1 MVPARSGRCK
11 ALKPEDA
18 GLNNRQPP
26 RHSRNGSK
34 ALSGT
39 NEGAESPEKKGCATD
54 SSEDPD
60 DDDRDQELVNTK
72 GEPGPVVQNRQQ
84 LQGRASE
91 DDQSVDRK
99 DAKVVRRR
107 HASEIGSIGTVAK
120 ARKSANEPAIGSSKP
135 LGESSD
141 ISPPRRQL
149 ASVSNA
155 GSVELQSEEAVD
167 AENVESLQVESRQRR
182 SAVSAGALTPSAGQ
196 SSAASASGAVPTRQ
210 DRAAVSSS
218 TAPQQ
223 VDVKPAVPAD
233 GDLQTMP
240 VPARR
245 RRASISVAS
254 ARPKTEQDV
263 EVPDAEMPGGPND
276 AQSMP
281 VPARRRR
288 ASMSAVVVVDK
299 APIEQVEACK
309 PRRVTLA
316 SVGKVMA
323 WANRSKRNSKGPQP
337 AQLVVEEVCEPLD
350 EDEVH
355 KRLNYVKRFREHLC
369 KHLGDEVATFEA
381 LDLNFTGSIS
391 FSDLVST
398 IKCRAVPEEDARG
411 PFDLR
416 RVFHAL
422 DPKCSGSLSCDELI
436 SAPLEELPSKIKERS
451 PKRKGDVDFEA
462 PFEVTTCPTNSV
474 ERFRRLM
481 IRHFKALTKA
491 FKALAPKG
499 RNALHYR
506 DLAEGMLGAHLD
518 PEDEI
523 GYINLKLVFRGM
535 DVECNGAISFSQ
547 FCGVWPRTRSDS
559 KGSRDDSK
567 GNVKQDAANA
577 NADENLDDEVGEGS
591 GSHKARPPC
600 SSAWMQKIE
609 EFGQDCGVEDLNLK
623 HACVG
628 EWGAERL
635 ALAILARSGPGMRGV
650 KVIELGGNYIG
661 DSGVLRLSLAFLHCT
676 LRKLM
681 LSSNG
686 IGDAGAASLSSI
698 IPKMVLLDE
707 LILSQ
712 NYVGDDGAESFSKV
726 LKAKPKPRLRKLD
739 LQRNRIGRFG
749 VMKLN
754 SVDHED
760 FRLLLDGNVGT
771 FDNDISL
778 SRTSSDNI
786 WSIDPGYPL
795 RAWSAPRPSSLGC
808 TRRRS
813 LAFDGRFEGQD
824 VAPAQSLPLYLAAS
838 LTSHVG
844 DQWEPAA
851 QLHRHLA
858 LAKHIGLGKL
868 KRPLSQVALNS
879 VASDVR
885 MLSKLAPDV

>member
-1 MVPARSGRCK
+1 MVAARSSRCK

-26 RHSRNGSK
+26 RHSRYGSE

-39 NEGAESPEKKGCATD
+39 NEGAVSPEKKGCATD
-54 SSEDPD
+54 RSEDPD
-60 DDDRDQELVNTK
+60 DDDSDQELVNTK
-72 GEPGPVVQNRQQ
+72 GKPGPVVQNRQQ
-84 LQGRASE
+84 LQGHASE

-99 DAKVVRRR
+99 DAKVIRWR
-107 HASEIGSIGTVAK
+107 HALQIGSIGTVAN

-135 LGESSD
+135 LGEASD
-141 ISPPRRQL
+141 ISPPRRQR

-155 GSVELQSEEAVD
+155 GSVEKQSEEAVD
-167 AENVESLQVESRQRR
+167 AKNVKSLQVESRQRR
-182 SAVSAGALTPSAGQ
+182 SAVSAGARTPSAGQ
-196 SSAASASGAVPTRQ
+196 SSAASASGAEPTRQ
-210 DRAAVSSS
+210 ERAAVSSR
-218 TAPQQ
+218 TAPQK
-223 VDVKPAVPAD
+223 VKVKPAVPAD

-263 EVPDAEMPGGPND
+263 EVSDAEMPGGPD
-276 AQSMP
+276 DPQTMP

-288 ASMSAVVVVDK
+288 ASMSAAVVVDK
-299 APIEQVEACK
+299 APTEQVEACK

-316 SVGKVMA
+316 SVGKDMA
-323 WANRSKRNSKGPQP
+323 SANRSKRNSTGPQL
-337 AQLVVEEVCEPLD
+337 AQLVVEEVYEPLD

-355 KRLNYVKRFREHLC
+355 KRLNYVKRFRRHLC
-369 KHLGDEVATFEA
+369 KHLGDEAATFEA

-398 IKCRAVPEEDARG
+398 IKCRAVPEEDDTG

-451 PKRKGDVDFEA
+451 PRRKGDVDFEA

-506 DLAEGMLGAHLD
+506 DLTEGMLGAHLD

-535 DVECNGAISFSQ
+535 DVEYNGTISSSQ
-547 FCGVWPRTRSDS
+547 FCGAWPRTRSGS

-567 GNVKQDAANA
+567 GNVKQDANA

-609 EFGQDCGVEDLNLK
+609 EFGQDRGAEELNLS

-628 EWGAERL
+628 DWGAERL
-635 ALAILARSGPGMRGV
+635 AWAILARSGPGMRGV

-661 DSGVLRLSLAFLHCT
+661 DSGVLRLSPAFLHCT

-686 IGDAGAASLSSI
+686 IGDAGATSLSSI

-707 LILSQ
+707 LNLSQ
-712 NYVGDDGAESFSKV
+712 NHVGDDGAESFSNV
-726 LKAKPKPRLRKLD
+726 LKAEPKPRLRKLD
-739 LQRNRIGRFG
+739 LQRNMIGRFG
-749 VMKLN
+749 VMKLKR
-754 SVDHED
+754 VDHEA
-760 FRLLLDGNVGT
+760 FRLLLDGNIGT
-771 FDNDISL
+771 FDSDISL

-795 RAWSAPRPSSLGC
+795 RAWSASRPSSQGC
-808 TRRRS
+808 TRKRS

-824 VAPAQSLPLYLAAS
+824 VAPAQSLSLDLAAS

-851 QLHRHLA
+851 QLQRHLA
-858 LAKHIGLGKL
+858 LAKHMGLGKL
-868 KRPLSQVALNS
+868 KRPLSQVALDY